1 MHYSGLTPKLGSMA
15 ATLPEIDT
23 PQKPVIPRVAET
35 PDLPDAPDTPDLPDL
50 PDTPDTPDL
59 PPVDGDPIVAA
70 RPVPVDQ
77 KNPALAALGD
87 QVRRLRAARGMTRKA
102 VALSA
107 DVSERHLANLEYGIG
122 NASFLVLQQVAGAL
136 HCSMAELIGDF
147 TTATPEWLLIREL
160 LQHRDEAT
168 LRRAREAIAALLGI
182 GGVGD
187 SVPGARVALIGLR
200 GAGKSTLGQRLADD
214 LGFAFVELSREIEKV
229 AGCSIGEIQ
238 ALYGQNAYR
247 RYERRA
253 LEEAIQIHPEA
264 VIATPGGL
272 VSDAATF
279 NQLLSHC
286 TTVWLQAEPED
297 HMARV
302 AAQGDLRPMAAS
314 REAMRD
320 LRQILAGRAAF
331 YSKADM
337 TLDTSAAPL
346 DDSFQ
351 ALRRMVRQAL
361 QLPG

>member
-1 MHYSGLTPKLGSMA
+1 MHSSGLTPKPEGA
-15 ATLPEIDT
+15 AASQPLAESADLALPAGDDGAAAGAA
-23 PQKPVIPRVAET
+23 PA
-35 PDLPDAPDTPDLPDL
+35 DA
-50 PDTPDTPDL
+50 
-59 PPVDGDPIVAA
+59 
-70 RPVPVDQ
+70 
-77 KNPALAALGD
+77 KNPSLSALGD
-87 QVRRLRAARGMTRKA
+87 RVRRLRAARGMTRKA
-102 VALSA
+102 VALAA

-136 HCSMAELIGDF
+136 QCAMAELIGDV
-147 TTATPEWLLIREL
+147 TTSTPEWLLIREL
-160 LQHRDEAT
+160 LAHRDEAS
-168 LRRAREAIAALLGI
+168 LRRAREAIGALLGT
-182 GGVGD
+182 GGVGGGCD
-187 SVPGARVALIGLR
+187 PARGARVALIGLR

-214 LGFAFVELSREIEKV
+214 LGFAFVELSREIEKF

-238 ALYGQNAYR
+238 ALYGQSAYR

-253 LEEAIQIHPEA
+253 LEEAIQIYPEA

-279 NQLLSHC
+279 NQLLTHC
-286 TTVWLQAEPED
+286 STVWLQADPED

-314 REAMRD
+314 REAMDD

-337 TLDTSAAPL
+337 TLNTSAAPL

-351 ALRRMVRQAL
+351 ALRRMVRESLKLAL
-361 QLPG
+361 